1 MRHLASALLLSALAT
16 AATGCQGPGA
26 PAGAEP
32 GAAGAPVAAADEK
45 PGSGR
50 TAWIG
55 ETAEFGGRAFGE
67 RLRISVRSAVDPA
80 IAVHPAKGP
89 RPVSAAGKRR
99 YGVEVAL
106 VNVGGKLHDTS
117 RGKAWVTD
125 GKGNRYPAVDS
136 GAITTG
142 LPLEWNTLAVGE
154 QVQGWLV
161 FEVPEDADIVKFHCT
176 LGNSSVT
183 WQLKHP
189 PSR

>member
-1 MRHLASALLLSALAT
+1 MRHLASALLLSVLAM
-16 AATGCQGPGA
+16 AATGCQGSDASAGTDPRAVGA
-26 PAGAEP
+26 PA
-32 GAAGAPVAAADEK
+32 AAVDEK
-45 PGSGR
+45 PRSGE

-55 ETAEFGGRAFGE
+55 DTADFGGRAFGR

-80 IAVHPAKGP
+80 IAIRPATSSRSVP
-89 RPVSAAGKRR
+89 AAGKRR
-99 YGVEVAL
+99 IGVEVAL
-106 VNVGGKLHDTS
+106 VNVGGKPHDAS
-117 RGKAWVTD
+117 GGKAWVSD
-125 GKGNRYPAVDS
+125 GKGNRHPAVES

-142 LPLEWNTLAVGE
+142 LPLKWNTLAVGE

-161 FEVPEDADIVKFHCT
+161 FEVPESADIVKFHCT